1 MAPRP
6 AFLSSLGG
14 GRSNV
19 RSGLKP
25 PTQMDRDR
33 ERRQLPDTSRPAFL
47 SDLGGGVPT
56 GLVPPSQRGTTEF
69 VSRVPSVDEIFQS
82 LNINEDIPSDT
93 GTGSVATSFANPGGM
108 PGKTKAQQ
116 FLGDNYNRFIAL
128 GYTPE
133 EIDAQLEK
141 ALSFGSGINVEG
153 IEDQLNKFE
162 QFQASDF
169 AQGLSNTLP
178 VIDGENVASV
188 NKPIITAN
196 PRGGIGIFGEL
207 FGGLADAAGDLGS
220 AVIEGDAGTLNVIK
234 NLGNK
239 VRGVLPTF
247 GEVFNPGD
255 IAGRLAAAGPEAQ
268 RKYALLMQQ
277 GVPYQQAFAEATGE
291 KFALGGITTLQ

>member
-1 MAPRP
+1 MARRP
-6 AFLSSLGG
+6 DFLSGLGG

-19 RSGLKP
+19 PTGLKP

-33 ERRQLPDTSRPAFL
+33 ERRQLPDNRRPDFL

-56 GLVPPSQRGTTEF
+56 GLVPPSQRDTSPF
-69 VSRVPSVDEIFQS
+69 VSRVPSVDEIFQN

-93 GTGSVATSFANPGGM
+93 GTGSVATGFANPGGM
-108 PGKTKAQQ
+108 PDKNKSQQ
-116 FLGDNYNRFIAL
+116 FLGDNYERFIAL

-141 ALSFGSGINVEG
+141 ALSFGSGINVDK
-153 IEDQLNKFE
+153 IEDDLRRFE
-162 QFQASDF
+162 EFEASDF
-169 AQGLSNTLP
+169 AQGKSGTLP
-178 VIDGENVASV
+178 VIDGENMASV
-188 NKPIITAN
+188 NKPIIQAG
-196 PRGGIGIFGEL
+196 PGGVGVFGQL
-207 FGGLADAAGDLGS
+207 FGGLADA
-220 AVIEGDAGTLNVIK
+220 IGDAGSAAIQGDIGTFNVLK

-239 VRGVLPTF
+239 VQGFLPTF
-247 GEVFNPGD
+247 SEVFNPKD

-277 GVPYQQAFAEATGE
+277 GVPYQRAFAEATGE